1 MNEVNFSV
9 EKIDGGF
16 LVYVNSLEEPGF
28 RKIVRKLS
36 EVVAILKEAMAGP
49 AAVAEE

>member
-1 MNEVNFSV
+1 MDEVNVSI

-16 LVYVNSLEEPGF
+16 LVYVNAEDKSF

-36 EVVAILKEAMAGP
+36 EVVAIVKQELTDDK
-49 AAVAEE
+49 AAE

>member
-1 MNEVNFSV
+1 MNEVNISI

-16 LVYVNSLEEPGF
+16 LVYVNAEDKSF

-36 EVVAILKEAMAGP
+36 EVVAIVKQEMAGP

>member
-1 MNEVNFSV
+1 MNEVSINI

-16 LVYVNSLEEPGF
+16 LVYVNSTEGPGF

-36 EVVAILKEAMAGP
+36 EVVAIVKDAMTDQL
-49 AAVAEE
+49 VSNQ